1 MTRCAATS
9 FSLIK
14 SLPALAL
21 AFLVGGAWQLDERKS
36 SNAVCRAAW
45 SERSSAASSE
55 AAEAWE
61 QAAVSAEADANAR
74 ARAAYESEYYGEPP
88 LPGGPGLVHDI
99 QAFLVRLG
107 YNPGPVD
114 GVYGQRTAD
123 AISQYQY
130 ASRLSV
136 DGRPSPQLLNF
147 MISQGPGSGRA
158 GHPDE
163 HLGRQRR
170 TMREA
175 SAKPAGCQSVS

>member
-21 AFLVGGAWQLDERKS
+21 AFLVGGAWQLDVARAQVIERGVQGGVVG
-36 SNAVCRAAW
+36 AIIGGLVGGGRGVGTGAAIG
-45 SERSSAASSE
+45 AGVGI
-55 AAEAWE
+55 
-61 QAAVSAEADANAR
+61 VSGAAEADANAR

-147 MISQGPGSGRA
+147 MISQGS
-158 GHPDE
+158 
-163 HLGRQRR
+163 
-170 TMREA
+170 
-175 SAKPAGCQSVS
+175 

>member
-1 MTRCAATS
+1 MAAGRAQV
-9 FSLIK
+9 IERGVQGGVVG
-14 SLPALAL
+14 AIIGG
-21 AFLVGGAWQLDERKS
+21 LVGGGRGVGTGGA
-36 SNAVCRAAW
+36 
-45 SERSSAASSE
+45 
-55 AAEAWE
+55 
-61 QAAVSAEADANAR
+61 AEADANAR

>member
-1 MTRCAATS
+1 MGTGAA
-9 FSLIK
+9 IG
-14 SLPALAL
+14 AG
-21 AFLVGGAWQLDERKS
+21 VGIVSGA
-36 SNAVCRAAW
+36 
-45 SERSSAASSE
+45 
-55 AAEAWE
+55 
-61 QAAVSAEADANAR
+61 AEADANAR

-130 ASRLSV
+130 ASRLPV

-147 MISQGPGSGRA
+147 MISQGS
-158 GHPDE
+158 
-163 HLGRQRR
+163 
-170 TMREA
+170 
-175 SAKPAGCQSVS
+175 